1 MLEGIFKPKRIA
13 IVGAS
18 RTPGKLGHDVLLNA
32 TQYGFKGEVIP
43 VNPKADEIAD
53 LTCYPSLAK
62 IPGKVDLAVIMVPA
76 PFVEKV
82 IKECGAKKVK
92 FAVIISAGFKETGEA
107 GHALEDKLV
116 KTAAKHGVRIVGPNC
131 LGFINTANKLN
142 ASFASGMPSSGNI
155 SLVSQSGAMGVAML
169 DWAYESNLG
178 FAKIVT
184 VGNKADIDEVE
195 LLNYLAQDR
204 ETKVIMMYLESLDH
218 GRDFMRAA
226 EKVSKRKPIIVLKS
240 GRSEQAKRAV
250 SSHTGSLAGSE
261 QAVNAGFER
270 AGVIRA
276 NTVEEFFDLGLAFS
290 LQPVPKGANTVIITN
305 AGGPGIMAVD
315 AVPGTPLHVGEL
327 SEGLQAKL
335 ATGLPSSA
343 STKNPVDVIGDA
355 TPDRYSH
362 ALSTALRSP
371 EVDAAI
377 VILTPQVMTDEDAI
391 AQLVAMAQQ
400 KYKKPILT
408 SFMGG
413 KDAHSARELLEER
426 GIPNYDTPERAVKAL
441 GTMVLH
447 RKKRVEALPA
457 ERAASHVKKLPP
469 YGKHV
474 QIRTT
479 EAEAILQSYGI
490 NVLASQ
496 HIKTVDACDDIEEYP
511 VVMKVASRG
520 VIHKAATGAVLLNI
534 ATPQE
539 ARKAFMKIQAN
550 VMKKAP
556 DAEFEGVVVQPQLEF
571 HKTTKEVIIGM
582 KRDPSFGPVMMFGL
596 GGSLVE
602 IFKDVSFGIAPL
614 TPHAAKEMIHK
625 IHTAPLLAHSDTNVI
640 VDTLVSLSQIALDYP
655 EITEIDINPLIVQ
668 RKGRGGAVVDVRM
681 MTT

>member
-32 TQYGFKGEVIP
+32 SQYGFRGEVIP
-43 VNPKADEIAD
+43 VNPKAKEIAGF
-53 LTCYPSLAK
+53 TCYPSITK
-62 IPGKVDLAVIMVPA
+62 VPGKVDVAVILVPG
-76 PFVEKV
+76 PFVNEV
-82 IKECGAKKVK
+82 IKECGKKKIK
-92 FAVIISAGFKETGEA
+92 FAVIISAGFKETGEE
-107 GHALEDKLV
+107 GHKLEEQLK
-116 KTAAKHGVRIVGPNC
+116 KTAAKYGVRIVGPNC

-142 ASFASGMPSSGNI
+142 ASFATGMPSQGNI
-155 SLVSQSGAMGVAML
+155 CLVSQSGAMGVAML

-195 LLNYLAQDR
+195 LLEYLAKDR
-204 ETKVIMMYLESLDH
+204 DTKVIMMYLESLDR
-218 GRDFMRAA
+218 GRDFMRVA
-226 EKVSKRKPIIVLKS
+226 ETVSKRKPIVVLKS

-290 LQPVPKGANTVIITN
+290 LQPVPKGGKIAIITN

-315 AVPGTPLHVGEL
+315 AVPGTPLEVNEL
-327 SEGLQAKL
+327 SQELQASL
-335 ATGLPSSA
+335 ATALPSSA
-343 STKNPVDVIGDA
+343 STKNPIDVIGDA

-362 ALSTALRSP
+362 ALSTALKSK
-371 EVDAAI
+371 EVDAAV

-391 AQLVAMAQQ
+391 AQLVAMAQ
-400 KYKKPILT
+400 KKFKKPIIT

-413 KDAHSARELLEER
+413 KDVNSAREILEER
-426 GIPNYDTPERAVKAL
+426 GIPNYATPERAIKTL
-441 GTMVLH
+441 GTMVAH
-447 RKKRVEALPA
+447 RKKRVEALPKTRLQ
-457 ERAASHVKKLPP
+457 ERKLPKF
-469 YGKHV
+469 GHHV

-479 EAEAILQSYGI
+479 EAELLLKMHGI
-490 NVLASQ
+490 DVLPSTL
-496 HIKTVDACDDIEEYP
+496 IRTEKDCDKIESFP

-520 VIHKAATGAVLLNI
+520 VIHKAATGAVILNVW
-534 ATPQE
+534 TPQE
-539 ARKAFMKIQAN
+539 ARRAFKRIQQN
-550 VMKKAP
+550 VAKKAP
-556 DAEFEGVVVQPQLEF
+556 DAEFEGVLVQEQLEF

-582 KRDPSFGPVMMFGL
+582 KRDHSFGPVMMFGL

-614 TPHAAKEMIHK
+614 TEKRAKEMIK
-625 IHTAPLLAHSDTNVI
+625 SIETAPLLEGADTGVI
-640 VDTLVSLSQIALDYP
+640 VDTLVKLSEIALKYP
-655 EITEIDINPLIVQ
+655 EITEIDINPLIIQ
-668 RKGRGGAVVDVRM
+668 RSGKGGFVVDVRM